1 MLRELKDMVQVSQA
15 SSRPGTATSSRVS
28 SSKTSLIT
36 QNGSEEIMLAVD
48 RDNDSAPVV
57 MIRNLNVT
65 RRNVPPNAQSGRNR
79 LTNHGLKELL
89 DLGLFPRS
97 VALELLDM

>member
-1 MLRELKDMVQVSQA
+1 MLRELKDMVQASQA
-15 SSRPGTATSSRVS
+15 SSRPGTATSS
-28 SSKTSLIT
+28 
-36 QNGSEEIMLAVD
+36 IMLAVD

-97 VALELLDM
+97 VALELLDT

>member
-1 MLRELKDMVQVSQA
+1 MS
-15 SSRPGTATSSRVS
+15 
-28 SSKTSLIT
+28 
-36 QNGSEEIMLAVD
+36 AVD

-97 VALELLDM
+97 VALELLDT